1 MAIKLL
7 KMRFLSDLSAQV
19 DDHVDQL
26 DEDMNELID
35 ELWIVEG
42 NIQYQNTKK
51 LKALDKINFLK
62 LRGESKG
69 IMDDLFT
76 QNCGGKAATSML
88 CQSGKT

>member
-69 IMDDLFT
+69 IMEDSPIPAFYVSPEET
-76 QNCGGKAATSML
+76 
-88 CQSGKT
+88 